1 MEYVNAP
8 RNHVVTGEALN
19 ALRCVETAVN
29 FTATYSVL
37 AAPAS
42 RAKGSKTRRKRR
54 TSKRAAAKVSIID
67 DTLFVLPFLLRRLC
81 TGKAL
86 LYVLCLFCSV

>member
-1 MEYVNAP
+1 MYFNAP
-8 RNHVVTGEALN
+8 LDHVVPGRALN

-37 AAPAS
+37 AAPS
-42 RAKGSKTRRKRR
+42 NRAKGNKTRRKRG

-67 DTLFVLPFLLRRLC
+67 DSLFVLPFLLQRLC

-86 LYVLCLFCSV
+86 LYVLCVFCLV